1 MTIIAGSAG
10 ANFADYNK
18 VISIPVP
25 TPTKTYSPISHKNVI
40 DLIAYKANK
49 MTGLE
54 VANQQF
60 VLGAKGNQMF
70 GSVALRTGDDD
81 RHALIGFAN
90 SYDKSLSLRIVSGA
104 SIMVCSNM
112 CISGSDFASRR
123 KHTTGIGSEIE
134 GMIEDAIEA
143 STDNY
148 RKVAA
153 QLDDWKA
160 RELNWTEGAETL
172 GRAFFDGV
180 LSPRQMSIAMG
191 DWKSAKEG
199 KPRHQEFAEPTMYSL
214 YNCMT
219 EGLKSGPAISVT
231 ERFKSAHQ
239 WVAMAA

>member
-40 DLIAYKANK
+40 DLIAYKAEKLTGAEVVNK
-49 MTGLE
+49 
-54 VANQQF
+54 QF

-70 GSVALRTGDDD
+70 GSVALKTGDDD

-90 SYDKSLSLRIVSGA
+90 SYDKSISLRIVSGA

-112 CISGSDFASRR
+112 CISGSDFTSRR
-123 KHTTGIGSEIE
+123 KHTNGIGSEIE

-148 RKVAA
+148 HKVAA

-160 RELNWTEGAETL
+160 RELNWEKGAETL
-172 GRAFFDGV
+172 GRAFFDGI

-191 DWKSAKEG
+191 DWRSAKEG
-199 KPRHQEFAEPTMYSL
+199 KPRHQEFAAPSLYSL

-219 EGLKSGPAISVT
+219 EGLKNGPAISVT